1 MKTGIDMRIV
11 TVGTILVGAT
21 LIAAGCGKGGSPQ
34 QAPAMQPP
42 KVTVAPVIQRQV
54 TEWEEFTGRAEAVE
68 NVEVRPRVSGHVQE
82 VRFRSGQLVK
92 KGDVLFVIDPR
103 WQQAEFERR
112 NAEYEQ
118 AKVRL
123 ETAEREA
130 RRTEQ
135 LLASKAIS
143 TEEAEGRQ
151 ARFSEAKAG
160 LLAAEAARNFTKLDL
175 EYTEIRAP
183 IDGRVSRAIVTQ
195 GNFVSGVAGN
205 ATLLTTIVTVDPIY
219 VYADID
225 ENSLLRFNE
234 LVRNGKV
241 PAADGDKVPVQQ
253 QLGNDEGF
261 PHRGVIE
268 SFDNR
273 LDAGTGS
280 ILLRAV
286 FPNKDGAIVPGLF
299 ARIRVPLSAQYSAL
313 MVNESSIGTDQALK
327 FVLTLSSSNTV
338 EYRPVTLGPA
348 IDGMRVVRSGLKE
361 GEEIIVNGMARV
373 RPGMPVVA
381 EKADAAPAQAKEKGL
396 AQR

>member
-1 MKTGIDMRIV
+1 MV
-11 TVGTILVGAT
+11 TVRTILVSVG
-21 LIAAGCGKGGSPQ
+21 LIATGCGKGGGPQ
-34 QAPAMQPP
+34 QAPLMPPP
-42 KVTVAPVIQRQV
+42 KVTVAPVVQRHV
-54 TEWEEFTGRAEAVE
+54 TEWEEFTGRTEAVE
-68 NVEVRPRVSGHVQE
+68 NVEIRPRVSGHVLE
-82 VRFRSGQLVK
+82 VRFQSGQLVK

-103 WQQAEFERR
+103 WHQAEFERR

-130 RRTEQ
+130 HRTEQ
-135 LLASKAIS
+135 LLTSKAIS
-143 TEEAEGRQ
+143 TEEAEARQ

-160 LLAAEAARNFTKLDL
+160 LLAAEAGRNFAQLDL
-175 EYTEIRAP
+175 QYTEIRAP

-195 GNFVSGVAGN
+195 GNFVSGIAGN
-205 ATLLTTIVTVDPIY
+205 ATLLTTIVTVDPVY

-234 LVRNGKV
+234 LVRNRKV
-241 PAADGDKVPVQQ
+241 PAAEGDKVPVEL
-253 QLGNDEGF
+253 QLGNEEGF
-261 PHRGVIE
+261 PHRGVVE

-280 ILLRAV
+280 ILLRSV

-299 ARIRVPLSAQYSAL
+299 ARIRVPLSEKYDAL
-313 MVNESSIGTDQALK
+313 MIHEASIGTDQALK

-338 EYRPVTLGPA
+338 EYRPVTLGPT
-348 IDGMRVVRSGLKE
+348 IDGMRVVRSGLKA
-361 GEEIIVNGMARV
+361 GEEIVVNGMARV
-373 RPGMPVVA
+373 RPGMPVSA
-381 EKADAAPAQAKEKGL
+381 EKAGAAPEQAKEKGI